1 MAQKIQSKTSRT
13 STDSPNGVMTMFVLD
28 ANPFE
33 GIAGF
38 QLPAGAQVAVVTSQ
52 AETASSVVRTVGKR
66 FRGNSMVV
74 CKMRQLAKAKAKE
87 RSETTSTVDK
97 AAFEPDA
104 RSRAVLQGVRIAQN
118 DLKAAGGAYDLEQ
131 VRTLLHGVSRQ
142 AVDKRVQEGSLL
154 AVPGPSNRRCYP
166 TLQFNRDGSVVT
178 GLKEVQDAL
187 PVESPWAVLNFLAR
201 PDDRLGGRKPIDVL
215 REGNLPLVLEAANRY
230 GEQGA

>member
-1 MAQKIQSKTSRT
+1 MAQKTQSKTSKT
-13 STDSPNGVMTMFVLD
+13 SAKTSNGIMTMFVLD

-33 GIAGF
+33 EVAGF
-38 QLPAGAQVAVVTSQ
+38 QLPAGARLAVVTSKP
-52 AETASSVVRTVGKR
+52 EMASSIARTVGKR

-74 CKMRQLAKAKAKE
+74 RRARQLAKAKESA
-87 RSETTSTVDK
+87 ETTSTVNK

-104 RSRAVLQGVRIAQN
+104 RSLAVLQGVRIAQN

-131 VRTLLHGVSRQ
+131 VRMLLHGVSRQ

-166 TLQFNRDGSVVT
+166 TLQFNRNGSVVA

-201 PDDRLGGRKPIDVL
+201 PDDRLDGRKPIDLL
-215 REGNLPLVLEAANRY
+215 REGSLSLVLEAANRY

>member
-52 AETASSVVRTVGKR
+52 AETASSVARTVGKR

-74 CKMRQLAKAKAKE
+74 RRMRQLVKAKE
-87 RSETTSTVDK
+87 RAETTSTVNK
-97 AAFEPDA
+97 EAFEPDA
-104 RSRAVLQGVRIAQN
+104 RSRAVLQGVQIAQN
-118 DLKAAGGAYDLEQ
+118 DLKAAGGAYDLGQ

>member
-1 MAQKIQSKTSRT
+1 MAQKTQSKTSKTT
-13 STDSPNGVMTMFVLD
+13 SKTPNGIMTMFVLD

-33 GIAGF
+33 GVAGF
-38 QLPAGAQVAVVTSQ
+38 QLPAGARLAVVTSKP
-52 AETASSVVRTVGKR
+52 ETANSVARTVGKR

-74 CKMRQLAKAKAKE
+74 RRMRQLARAKE
-87 RSETTSTVDK
+87 RAETTSTVNK
-97 AAFEPDA
+97 TAFEPDA
-104 RSRAVLQGVRIAQN
+104 RSQAVLQGVRIAQN

-166 TLQFNRDGSVVT
+166 TLQFNRDGSVVA

-201 PDDRLGGRKPIDVL
+201 PDDRLGGRKPMEVL
-215 REGNLPLVLEAANRY
+215 REGNLSLVLEAANRY

>member
-1 MAQKIQSKTSRT
+1 MTEKNQVRSLKA
-13 STDSPNGVMTMFVLD
+13 STKGSDDIMTMFVLD

-38 QLPAGAQVAVVTSQ
+38 QLPAGAQLAVVTSQ
-52 AETASSVVRTVGKR
+52 PKAASSVARTVGKR
-66 FRGNSMVV
+66 FRGSSVIVRKARGFARAEDHIEPIDVV
-74 CKMRQLAKAKAKE
+74 N
-87 RSETTSTVDK
+87 K

-104 RSRAVLQGVRIAQN
+104 RSQAVLQGVRIAQN

-166 TLQFNRDGSVVT
+166 TLQFNRDGTVVA
-178 GLKEVQDAL
+178 GLREVQEAL
-187 PVESPWAVLNFLAR
+187 SVDSPWTVLNFLAR
-201 PDDRLGGRKPIDVL
+201 PDDRLNGKKPIDVL
-215 REGNLPLVLEAANRY
+215 REGYLQLVLDAANRY

>member
-1 MAQKIQSKTSRT
+1 MAQKIQSKTPKTNADGSNT
-13 STDSPNGVMTMFVLD
+13 IMTMFVLD

-33 GIAGF
+33 GVAGF
-38 QLPAGAQVAVVTSQ
+38 QLPAGARVAVVTSQ
-52 AETASSVVRTVGKR
+52 PEAASSVARTVGKR

-74 CKMRQLAKAKAKE
+74 RRMRRLAKAKE
-87 RSETTSTVDK
+87 RDETTNTVNK

-118 DLKAAGGAYDLEQ
+118 DLQAAGGAFDLEQ
-131 VRTLLHGVSRQ
+131 VRALLHGVSRQ

-166 TLQFNRDGSVVT
+166 TLQFNRDGTVVG
-178 GLKEVQDAL
+178 GLKEVRDSL

-201 PDDRLGGRKPIDVL
+201 ADVRLSGRKPIDVL
-215 REGNLPLVLEAANRY
+215 REGNLQLVLEAANRY

>member
-1 MAQKIQSKTSRT
+1 MAQKTQSKTSKTT
-13 STDSPNGVMTMFVLD
+13 SKTPNGIMTMFVLD

-33 GIAGF
+33 GVAGF
-38 QLPAGAQVAVVTSQ
+38 QLPAGARLAVVTSKP
-52 AETASSVVRTVGKR
+52 ETASSVARTVGKR

-74 CKMRQLAKAKAKE
+74 RRMRQLARAKE
-87 RSETTSTVDK
+87 RTETTSTVNK
-97 AAFEPDA
+97 TAFEPDA
-104 RSRAVLQGVRIAQN
+104 RSQAVLQGVRIAQN

-166 TLQFNRDGSVVT
+166 TLQFNRDGSVVA

-201 PDDRLGGRKPIDVL
+201 PDDRLGGKKPIEVL

>member
-1 MAQKIQSKTSRT
+1 MAQKTQSKTSKT
-13 STDSPNGVMTMFVLD
+13 SAKTPNGIMTMFVLD

-33 GIAGF
+33 EVAGF
-38 QLPAGAQVAVVTSQ
+38 QLPAGARLAVVTSKP
-52 AETASSVVRTVGKR
+52 ETASSVARTVGRR

-74 CKMRQLAKAKAKE
+74 RRTREVARAKE
-87 RSETTSTVDK
+87 SAETTGTVNK

-104 RSRAVLQGVRIAQN
+104 RSLAVLQGVRIAQN

-166 TLQFNRDGSVVT
+166 TLQFNRDGSVVA

-201 PDDRLGGRKPIDVL
+201 PDDRLDGRKPIDLL
-215 REGNLPLVLEAANRY
+215 REGSLPLVLEAANRY

>member
-1 MAQKIQSKTSRT
+1 MAQKIQSKSPKTNN
-13 STDSPNGVMTMFVLD
+13 DSPNAVMTMYVLD

-38 QLPAGAQVAVVTSQ
+38 QLPAGAHLAVVTSQ
-52 AETASSVVRTVGKR
+52 PETASAVARTVGKR

-74 CKMRQLAKAKAKE
+74 RRMRQLARAKE
-87 RSETTSTVDK
+87 RAQPTSAVNK

-104 RSRAVLQGVRIAQN
+104 RSQAVLQGVRIAQN
-118 DLKAAGGAYDLEQ
+118 DLKAAGGAFDLEQ

-166 TLQFNRDGSVVT
+166 TLQFNRDGTVVT
-178 GLKEVQDAL
+178 GLREVQDSL
-187 PVESPWAVLNFLAR
+187 SVESPWAVLNFLAQ
-201 PDDRLGGRKPIDVL
+201 PDVRLNGRKPIDVL
-215 REGNLPLVLEAANRY
+215 REGNLQLVLDAANRY

>member
-1 MAQKIQSKTSRT
+1 MAQKTQSKTSKT
-13 STDSPNGVMTMFVLD
+13 SAKTPNGIMTMFVLD

-33 GIAGF
+33 EVAGF
-38 QLPAGAQVAVVTSQ
+38 QLPAGARLAVVTSKP
-52 AETASSVVRTVGKR
+52 ETASSIARTVGKR

-74 CKMRQLAKAKAKE
+74 RRTRQLARAKE
-87 RSETTSTVDK
+87 RAETTSTVNK
-97 AAFEPDA
+97 EAFEPDA
-104 RSRAVLQGVRIAQN
+104 RSQAVLQGVRIAQN

-166 TLQFNRDGSVVT
+166 TLQFNRDGSVVA
-178 GLKEVQDAL
+178 GLKDVQDAL

-215 REGNLPLVLEAANRY
+215 REGSLPLVLEAANRY

>member
-1 MAQKIQSKTSRT
+1 MAPKIQSKTRKDGSDNLT
-13 STDSPNGVMTMFVLD
+13 GVMTMFVLD

-33 GIAGF
+33 GITGF
-38 QLPAGAQVAVVTSQ
+38 KLPAGARIAVVTSEPE
-52 AETASSVVRTVGKR
+52 AASSVARTVGKR
-66 FRGNSMVV
+66 FHGNSLIVRRA
-74 CKMRQLAKAKAKE
+74 RQLARAKE
-87 RSETTSTVDK
+87 RAEKSETINR

-104 RSRAVLQGVRIAQN
+104 RSQAVLQGVRIAQD
-118 DLKAAGGAYDLEQ
+118 DLKAAGGAYDLED

-166 TLQFNRDGSVVT
+166 TLQFNRDGSVVV
-178 GLKEVQDAL
+178 GLKDVQDAL

-201 PDDRLGGRKPIDVL
+201 PDDRLGGRKPIDAL
-215 REGNLPLVLEAANRY
+215 REGNVELVVEAANRY

>member
-1 MAQKIQSKTSRT
+1 MNQKTPSKTSKT
-13 STDSPNGVMTMFVLD
+13 SAKIPSSIMTMFVLD

-33 GIAGF
+33 EVAGF
-38 QLPAGAQVAVVTSQ
+38 QLPAGARLAVLTLKP
-52 AETASSVVRTVGKR
+52 ETASSVARTVGKR

-74 CKMRQLAKAKAKE
+74 RRARQLASAKE
-87 RSETTSTVDK
+87 SAEATSKVNK

-104 RSRAVLQGVRIAQN
+104 RSQAVLQGVRIAQN

-166 TLQFNRDGSVVT
+166 TLQFNRDGSLVT

-187 PVESPWAVLNFLAR
+187 PLESPWAVLNFLAR
-201 PDDRLGGRKPIDVL
+201 PDDRLDGRKPIDVL
-215 REGNLPLVLEAANRY
+215 REGSLPLVLEAAIRY

>member
-1 MAQKIQSKTSRT
+1 MAQKTQSKTSKT
-13 STDSPNGVMTMFVLD
+13 SAKTPNGTMTMFVLD

-33 GIAGF
+33 ELAGF
-38 QLPAGAQVAVVTSQ
+38 QLPAGARLAVVTLKP
-52 AETASSVVRTVGKR
+52 ETASSVARTVGKR

-74 CKMRQLAKAKAKE
+74 RRTRQLARAKE
-87 RSETTSTVDK
+87 RAETSRTVNK
-97 AAFEPDA
+97 EAFEPDV
-104 RSRAVLQGVRIAQN
+104 RSQAVLQGVRIAQN

-166 TLQFNRDGSVVT
+166 TLQFNRDGSVVA

-187 PVESPWAVLNFLAR
+187 PVESPWVVLNFLAR

-215 REGNLPLVLEAANRY
+215 REGSLPLVLEAANRY
-230 GEQGA
+230 GEHGA

>member
-1 MAQKIQSKTSRT
+1 MAQKTQSKTSKTT
-13 STDSPNGVMTMFVLD
+13 SKTPNGIMTMFVLD

-33 GIAGF
+33 GVAGF
-38 QLPAGAQVAVVTSQ
+38 QLPAGARLAVVTSKP
-52 AETASSVVRTVGKR
+52 ETASSVARTVGKR

-74 CKMRQLAKAKAKE
+74 RRMRQLARAKE
-87 RSETTSTVDK
+87 RAETISTVNK
-97 AAFEPDA
+97 TAFEPDA
-104 RSRAVLQGVRIAQN
+104 RSQAVLQGVRIAQN

-166 TLQFNRDGSVVT
+166 TLQFNRDGSVVA

-201 PDDRLGGRKPIDVL
+201 PDDRLGGKKPIEVL

>member
-1 MAQKIQSKTSRT
+1 
-13 STDSPNGVMTMFVLD
+13 MFVLD

-33 GIAGF
+33 GVAGF
-38 QLPAGAQVAVVTSQ
+38 QLPAGARLAVVTSKP
-52 AETASSVVRTVGKR
+52 ETASSVARTVGKR

-74 CKMRQLAKAKAKE
+74 RRMRQLARAKE
-87 RSETTSTVDK
+87 RAETISTVNK
-97 AAFEPDA
+97 TAFEPDA
-104 RSRAVLQGVRIAQN
+104 RSQAVLQGVRIAQN

-166 TLQFNRDGSVVT
+166 TLQFNRDGSVVA

-201 PDDRLGGRKPIDVL
+201 PDDRLGGKKPIEVL

>member
-1 MAQKIQSKTSRT
+1 MAQKTPSKTSKT
-13 STDSPNGVMTMFVLD
+13 SAKTPNGIMTMFVLD

-33 GIAGF
+33 EVAGF
-38 QLPAGAQVAVVTSQ
+38 QLPAGARLAVVTSKP
-52 AETASSVVRTVGKR
+52 ETASAIARTVGKR
-66 FRGNSMVV
+66 FRGNSMIVRRP
-74 CKMRQLAKAKAKE
+74 RQLARAKE
-87 RSETTSTVDK
+87 SAETTSTVNK

-104 RSRAVLQGVRIAQN
+104 RSLAVLQGVRIAQN

-131 VRTLLHGVSRQ
+131 VRMLLHGVSRQ

-166 TLQFNRDGSVVT
+166 TLQFNRDGSVVA

-201 PDDRLGGRKPIDVL
+201 PDHRLDGRKPIDLL
-215 REGNLPLVLEAANRY
+215 REGSLPLVLEAANRY